1 MKKYIILEVISQII
15 AFIVYLTVILTN
27 QNRANVVYFNY
38 MTSLIY
44 FGYVITSIHIIWI
57 LVKQIRLKEYL
68 GSKYDSMFTF
78 YAVIA
83 FAFIHILL
91 IYYISEEIVV
101 KYIVV
106 FSLLIPF
113 IYSLFISLLIIFE
126 KRDKKRLN
134 NIGKK

>member
-27 QNRANVVYFNY
+27 QNRENVVYFNY

-44 FGYVITSIHIIWI
+44 FGYAITSIHIIWI

-91 IYYISEEIVV
+91 IYYISEEILV

-106 FSLLIPF
+106 FILLIPF

-126 KRDKKRLN
+126 KHDQKRLN
-134 NIGKK
+134 NIRKK

>member
-78 YAVIA
+78 YAVIT

-91 IYYISEEIVV
+91 IYYISEEILV
-101 KYIVV
+101 KYIVI
-106 FSLLIPF
+106 FILLIPF

-126 KRDKKRLN
+126 KRDQKRLN
-134 NIGKK
+134 NIRKK